1 MYMKIIIK
9 LMILA
14 VCISS
19 CNNWFDEELPKYQV
33 SASTVVVD
41 QESAETALLGVYSYL
56 GEYGTFS
63 AYYLVDD
70 AYRCGLLE
78 GTYRGQDYERYLE
91 LLDVPSESSELLKKW
106 KECGQI
112 INAANNLL
120 SAIDKVDDAKF
131 VGNRKSEIM
140 AEARFMRAFAQLYLL
155 KHFAFW
161 WDQDSPY
168 GALMRREPG
177 TLANNLQKRATVKE
191 SYDWILEDLDF
202 VIDNGPDFT
211 SVYRASKGLAKA
223 YKIECLL
230 MRGHMEDYTQVI
242 QLADEVILNYGFEME
257 KNYED
262 VFNNGYDSKELMF
275 SRYLSEKKLAD
286 VDMNVPSIKKLMCGK
301 YKPNDQ
307 FKDIFNEE
315 NDSRYVAA
323 FDSVLYEQIN
333 TQNKTLILKKI
344 WRSDGNSLMYY
355 MRLAQMY
362 LFKAEALAMSGASVS
377 DVIVPLNFLRSRS
390 GNVPYED
397 SQFQERDELI
407 KAIFYEVIR
416 EIGLENGSE
425 WFAAARMKLAGGRRL
440 LQEFN
445 SVYKDDKQMA
455 WQIPD
460 DEIKYNTLMEPN
472 PVYTNDN

>member
-1 MYMKIIIK
+1 M
-9 LMILA
+9 
-14 VCISS
+14 
-19 CNNWFDEELPKYQV
+19 
-33 SASTVVVD
+33 
-41 QESAETALLGVYSYL
+41 
-56 GEYGTFS
+56 
-63 AYYLVDD
+63 
-70 AYRCGLLE
+70 
-78 GTYRGQDYERYLE
+78 
-91 LLDVPSESSELLKKW
+91 
-106 KECGQI
+106 
-112 INAANNLL
+112 
-120 SAIDKVDDAKF
+120 
-131 VGNRKSEIM
+131 
-140 AEARFMRAFAQLYLL
+140 
-155 KHFAFW
+155 
-161 WDQDSPY
+161 
-168 GALMRREPG
+168 
-177 TLANNLQKRATVKE
+177 
-191 SYDWILEDLDF
+191 DF

-344 WRSDGNSLMYY
+344 WRSDGNSLMCY